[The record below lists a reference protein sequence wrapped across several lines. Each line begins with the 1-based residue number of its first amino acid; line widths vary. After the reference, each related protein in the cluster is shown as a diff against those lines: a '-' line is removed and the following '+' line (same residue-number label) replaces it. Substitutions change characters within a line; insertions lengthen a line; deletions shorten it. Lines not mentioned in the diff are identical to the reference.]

1 MFRSSSRRKKQ
12 KAGMLKPGTSLVQAA
27 RLLGV
32 DQSTL
37 YTALQKGQI
46 PTYKRNGRTVV
57 SQGAL
62 LDYQAR
68 TRHLS

>member
-1 MFRSSSRRKKQ
+1 MFKFSSRRRKQ
-12 KAGMLKPGTSLVQAA
+12 KAGMPKPGTSLVQAA

-37 YTALQKGQI
+37 YMALQKGQI
-46 PTYKRNGRTVV
+46 PTHKRNGRTVI

-62 LDYQAR
+62 LDYQVR
-68 TRHLS
+68 TRHLL